1 MYHTHKEYLLDLGMK
16 EKLID
21 YLNEEQIAKL
31 AEYGLD
37 YHDNPNLL
45 KTLISLASLERH
57 GKIGAIQIVYEGI
70 ITPLQAKNLEKEQI
84 VEILNLY
91 NSDENHTAF
100 NLKNARTL
108 AKHFIISNQQEKVH
122 QETGEQ
128 LFELHEEYIIHHHQK
143 DSYY

>member
-1 MYHTHKEYLLDLGMK
+1 MYHTHKEYLLELGMK

-21 YLNEEQIAKL
+21 YLNEKQIARL

-37 YHDNPNLL
+37 HHDDPNLL
-45 KTLISLASLERH
+45 KTLISLASLERK
-57 GKIGAIQIVYEGI
+57 GKKGAIAIVSEGI
-70 ITPLQAKNLEKEQI
+70 ITPLQAKNLDKDQI
-84 VEILNLY
+84 MEILELY

-108 AKHFIISNQQEKVH
+108 AKHFIVSNQQEKVH

-128 LFELHEEYIIHHHQK
+128 MFELHEEYVIHHHQK
-143 DSYY
+143 DLYY